1 MRSIA
6 EKLFEKGNRRTLL
19 EILEDPDT
27 NAQFLHDDLM
37 IDVNELME
45 AEFGLNEEEDKEA
58 FDTRKLLIQQSSL
71 STFRSGQ
78 ETLLSFLRPML

>member
-1 MRSIA
+1 MRDIVRSIA
-6 EKLFEKGNRRTLL
+6 EKLFEVGNRRTLL

-58 FDTRKLLIQQSSL
+58 FDTRKLLIQ
-71 STFRSGQ
+71 
-78 ETLLSFLRPML
+78 